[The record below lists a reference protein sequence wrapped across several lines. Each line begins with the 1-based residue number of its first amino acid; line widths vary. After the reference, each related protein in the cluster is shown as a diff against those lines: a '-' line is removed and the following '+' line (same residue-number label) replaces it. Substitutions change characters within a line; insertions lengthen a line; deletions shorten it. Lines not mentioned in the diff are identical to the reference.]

1 MAVTLFRALCV
12 IRAGLVYILLEELK
26 TELPCCL
33 KVSNEA
39 KIANDLNA
47 KCGFEYDSSVSSLE
61 VMFSTAST
69 ALEEKGDGNNLICES
84 LLRECTGISIS
95 ISL

>member
-1 MAVTLFRALCV
+1 MWQCFCA
-12 IRAGLVYILLEELK
+12 IGGGLVYTLLEELK

-39 KIANDLNA
+39 KIANDLSA
-47 KCGFEYDSSVSSLE
+47 KCGFGYDSSVTSLD
-61 VMFSTAST
+61 VMFRTSLTAI
-69 ALEEKGDGNNLICES
+69 EEKGAGANLVCGS

-95 ISL
+95 TFP